1 MMIPLPTPVPKVMV
15 MKFFIPLAAPYC
27 ISPTAAALASLVNL
41 AGILNFCS
49 RSSAIGIMPF
59 HFRLAAY
66 SIVP

>member
-41 AGILNFCS
+41 AGILNFVLEVQ
-49 RSSAIGIMPF
+49 P
-59 HFRLAAY
+59 
-66 SIVP
+66 